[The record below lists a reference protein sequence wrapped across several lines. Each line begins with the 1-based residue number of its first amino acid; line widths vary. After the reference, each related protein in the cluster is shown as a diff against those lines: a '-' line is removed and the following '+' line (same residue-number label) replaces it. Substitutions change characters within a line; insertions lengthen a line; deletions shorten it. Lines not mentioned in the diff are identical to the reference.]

1 MRLLLDTHILLW
13 WLSAQPLRPKAAAA
27 ITSADSDVWVSTAT
41 VWEMSIKVALG
52 KLEIP
57 DDLSEQLEHHQ
68 FDVLPVGLSHAL
80 AIRSLPPHHADPFD
94 RMLVAQA
101 QVDDLTI
108 VTRDPAIRRYAV
120 AVLRA

>member
-1 MRLLLDTHILLW
+1 MKLLLDTHVLLW
-13 WLSAQPLRPKAAAA
+13 WLSAQRLSPKATAA
-27 ITSADSDVWVSTAT
+27 IASADSDVCVSAAS

-52 KLEIP
+52 KLEVP

-68 FDVLPVGLSHAL
+68 FDVLPVDLAHAL
-80 AIRSLPPHHADPFD
+80 AVQSLPPHHHDPFD

-101 QVDDLTI
+101 QIEDLTI
-108 VTRDPAIRRYAV
+108 VTRDAAIRRYPV